1 MKKDYF
7 DSEKWCKIIE
17 EKYKDNE
24 KLFIVRITDAED
36 TSYLIVSMKNMH
48 EKMKAFDSKSKNLA
62 YEINGLYSMHQE
74 CNNIAVNI
82 APLKC
87 NGTVRANNKIYKY
100 DQINCIIN
108 SFWENTGFIKFD
120 DHEIPIEK
128 SEVRKLVFAIVDG
141 TDIML

>member
-17 EKYKDNE
+17 EKYKDSE

-48 EKMKAFDSKSKNLA
+48 DKMKEFDPKRKGLE
-62 YEINGLYSMHQE
+62 YEMNGLYSMHQE
-74 CNNIAVNI
+74 YSNIAVNI

-87 NGTVRANNKIYKY
+87 NGTVRANNKMYKY

-108 SFWENTGFIKFD
+108 SFWENTGFIKFY
-120 DHEIPIEK
+120 DHEVPIEK
-128 SEVRKLVFAIVDG
+128 SEVRKFVFAIVDG
-141 TDIML
+141 KDIAL